1 MKIEKFG
8 QLRRIRPNKTWIVLG
23 VALVIGCLAAF
34 AAYSYL
40 RNQINRIENRNK
52 SHSVVVLV
60 AKIDVAK
67 GTKLSQENVA
77 VRSVPQ
83 EYAHSVA
90 LTPEDFDRVNGQAL
104 AYPVKAGE
112 MILWG
117 LMETQRAPTFSA
129 RIDPGHRAMTV
140 AVDEINSI
148 SGMLEPGDSIDLMI
162 TLEKDGKKRTFPLM
176 QNVLV
181 MATGQRSV
189 DDPATGEQRSYSTVT
204 IDTTPQQA
212 QNLIVARDAGKMTA
226 LLRNPTDKQ
235 VVGAAGMDLSAL
247 MGSPKP
253 AGTGRR
259 GIPVLYGG
267 GQAID
272 PAALRLPQ
280 YPARAANAPG
290 AANAP
295 VAPVA
300 PVAPGAG
307 TPAAPSAGGD
317 RTPITAT
324 IR

>member
-1 MKIEKFG
+1 MKIEKIG
-8 QLRRIRPNKTWIVLG
+8 QLRRIRPNKTWTVLG
-23 VALVIGCLAAF
+23 IALVIGCLAAF

-52 SHSVVVLV
+52 GHSVVVLV

-67 GTKLSQENVA
+67 GARLSQDNVA

-162 TLEKDGKKRTFPLM
+162 TIDKDGKKRTFPLM

-189 DDPATGEQRSYSTVT
+189 DDPASGERRSYSTVT

-235 VVGAAGMDLSAL
+235 VVGASGMDLNAL
-247 MGSPKP
+247 MGPAKP
-253 AGTGRR
+253 EAGAKGCRV
-259 GIPVLYGG
+259 PVLVG
-267 GQAID
+267 GQQID
-272 PAALRLPQ
+272 PAALHLGRC
-280 YPARAANAPG
+280 AAKAANTPNTLETMSAPG
-290 AANAP
+290 
-295 VAPVA
+295 V
-300 PVAPGAG
+300 GA
-307 TPAAPSAGGD
+307 PAAPSTAGD

-324 IR
+324 IH